1 MTRSFVFTTSFERQW
16 SNMGLTDTEL
26 RQLEIDILKDPRLN
40 PVIPGT
46 GRLRKMRFAFEGQ
59 GKSGSVRVLYVDF
72 ENVKLI
78 YMIGA
83 FPKSEKGNL
92 TKAEK
97 NAIKKVIEDIEQTLK

>member
-1 MTRSFVFTTSFERQW
+1 
-16 SNMGLTDTEL
+16 MGLTDTEL